1 MEAAAADRTEPWHR
15 YCFLYYARAINHI
28 DNGGIMKR
36 IAKKLVFTA
45 GLLSALCLAGAT
57 TSEASLVTSSPG
69 GTVID
74 FSQFSGGWLWGAG
87 PTQVGSLVGDDVVF
101 TSTTTNSVI
110 GDGTYGFL
118 SNGYWSGKSGAGLNT
133 STGTMTFT
141 FNSGLISSVGA
152 FMNYVPDAGYGGDVI
167 ISVYDSLSNLLE
179 SYNINALAPIST
191 PGGLNAGA
199 FRGIVRSSADIK
211 YFTLSNAYVMID
223 DLTYSP
229 IGGPTPAPEP
239 STLLLLGGGI
249 MALGLGRKR
258 ITRFFNK

>member
-1 MEAAAADRTEPWHR
+1 
-15 YCFLYYARAINHI
+15 
-28 DNGGIMKR
+28 MKR
-36 IAKKLVFTA
+36 IAKKMVFAA

-57 TSEASLVTSSPG
+57 TSDASLVTSSPG

-74 FSQFSGGWLWGAG
+74 FSQFSGWTWGAG

-101 TSTTTNSVI
+101 TSTTANSVI
-110 GDGTYGFL
+110 GDGSYGFV
-118 SNGYWSGKSGAGLNT
+118 SNGSWSGKSGAGLNT
-133 STGTMTFT
+133 STGSMTFT
-141 FNSGLISSVGA
+141 FNSGLVSSVGG
-152 FMNYVPDAGYGGDVI
+152 FLNYVPDAGFGGDVF
-167 ISVYDSLSNLLE
+167 ISVYDSLNTLLE
-179 SYNINALAPIST
+179 SYNISVLAPIST

-199 FRGIVRSSADIK
+199 FRGIVRSGADIK